1 MLNCSNAAQANAHS
15 VYSGEIQGARNSC
28 STYKCKIYEEIKALE
43 HQPTTRCC
51 FDWISI
57 DGRHAPPVN
66 TLWVSGWRVS

>member
-1 MLNCSNAAQANAHS
+1 MLRKLMHTQCTVGKYRGPETHVLPIS
-15 VYSGEIQGARNSC
+15 
-28 STYKCKIYEEIKALE
+28 YKCKIYEELKALE

-51 FDWISI
+51 FDWISL